1 MRNADLVC
9 HPGPNIQ
16 HIPNSQTIPDRS
28 KPLGTAAA
36 YSWCVWMLV
45 NNWNQ
50 VAPKYKTEEAKSHQD
65 TLHISCFYSSTLD
78 LKIMARCSVRC
89 ILVVSLKHICR
100 ILQSLCQRCEKNYI
114 LWSPLAPGERNCG
127 RLVNADHCG
136 RFPPDDPPAW

>member
-16 HIPNSQTIPDRS
+16 HILNSQTIPDRS

-100 ILQSLCQRCEKNYI
+100 ILQSLCQRCEKNGI
-114 LWSPLAPGERNCG
+114 IFCG
-127 RLVNADHCG
+127 LLLHPASEIVAD
-136 RFPPDDPPAW
+136 